1 MNTIRRLLGMTS
13 LLQSELNTS
22 KNTAL
27 CENYKLKEDE
37 VLSDS
42 GNEIICSV
50 CGEVK
55 SVKKFSPF
63 LGKDY
68 WSLSKSSEGYGC
80 SCDIKRKQLALEQIR
95 RDAFFSLWN
104 SILFQSFLGERYIHK
119 TFSDLKI
126 PEGNESYKKA
136 LEACKN
142 YVKNFDIIS
151 SQGMGMYLCSS
162 QAGNGKS
169 SLMACIRNSL
179 IDKEIATV
187 FINYTDLL
195 QLASSRFEAEERA
208 NAVFT
213 FGGLCRVPV
222 LILDDIGAEDLRT
235 NTNRSSWINGFLY
248 EILERRTRDCLCTL
262 FTSNW
267 DIKELETKRGY
278 DPKVVDRIQGA
289 STRKYRI
296 EGASFR
302 GSQGELIR

>member
-1 MNTIRRLLGMTS
+1 MYTIRRLRGMT
-13 LLQSELNTS
+13 LFQSELNTS
-22 KNTAL
+22 KNSAL

-42 GNEIICSV
+42 GEEIICSV
-50 CGEVK
+50 CGEVR
-55 SVKKFSPF
+55 SVKKYSPF
-63 LGKDY
+63 LSKYY
-68 WSLSKSSEGYGC
+68 WSLSRSDSGYGC
-80 SCDIKRKQLALEQIR
+80 SCDIKRKQIALEQQR

-104 SILFQSFLGERYIHK
+104 SPLFQSFLGERYVHK
-119 TFSDLKI
+119 TFSALKL

-136 LEACKN
+136 MDACMN
-142 YVKNFDIIS
+142 YVKNFDIIF

-169 SLMACIRNSL
+169 SLMACVRNAL
-179 IDKEIATV
+179 IDKEVATV

-208 NAVFT
+208 NKVFT
-213 FGGLCRVPV
+213 FGGLCRCSV
-222 LILDDIGAEDLRT
+222 LILDDIGAEDLRA
-235 NTNRSSWINGFLY
+235 NASRSSWINGFLY
-248 EILERRTRDCLCTL
+248 EILEKRTRDCLCTL